1 MMTTS
6 KESIMS
12 EPRSSQSEQ
21 WMQSWCRDHGLA
33 NISLSLR
40 RRLQQA
46 IDAYLQ
52 WMKDQGYPDTTRDD
66 HQRELQ
72 HLIAFVQHGRLR
84 WDQIFSLEVLSAF
97 KKQVGKS
104 YGRALRALSWYLF
117 IHQKIK
123 RPIEKHFVPLL
134 PVYEQY
140 LAYRLKSGQ
149 VTEST
154 VKQMRRVL
162 VAFCRY
168 LKNDN
173 ADLGTLKIEQ
183 VDDFLAQF
191 LVGFA
196 AATGRLYRGYLKG
209 FLRYLYHHQNG
220 RDLAPLVVGTRVY
233 AQSKPPKFLR
243 PAEVKKL
250 FDTLSL
256 SSATTIRTYAMVH
269 LAYFLGLRPVEIHSI
284 GLDDISFTR
293 AELTIKRRKNDNP
306 IVLPIPPAVVKAVSA
321 YMIGARPK
329 SKCRRLFLSHQS
341 PHGPLCAGAVANCMT
356 AAIRAAGIKGTAY
369 WLRHTYAQ
377 NLLESGATIF
387 EIMQMLGH
395 DKIESTKVYL
405 HVHIKLMRKVLFDE

>member
-1 MMTTS
+1 
-6 KESIMS
+6 MS
-12 EPRSSQSEQ
+12 ESDTFQSEQ
-21 WMQSWCRDHGLA
+21 WLQSWCSDHGLP

-40 RRLQQA
+40 SCLQQV

-52 WMKDQGYPDTTRDD
+52 WMKDQGYPDSTRTD
-66 HQRELQ
+66 HQLELE
-72 HLIAFVQHGRLR
+72 HLIAFVQHGRWE
-84 WDQIFSLEVLSAF
+84 WDQIFSFDMLCLF
-97 KKQVGKS
+97 KNEVGKS

-123 RPIEKHFVPLL
+123 RPIEKHFVPL
-134 PVYEQY
+134 PEVYEQY
-140 LAYRLKSGQ
+140 LAYRQKSGQ

-154 VKQMRRVL
+154 VKQIRRVL
-162 VAFCRY
+162 VAFYRY
-168 LKNDN
+168 LKKSDI
-173 ADLGTLKIEQ
+173 DLGTLKIDQ
-183 VDDFLAQF
+183 IDDFLAQL

-196 AATGRLYRGYLKG
+196 PATCRLYRGYLKG
-209 FLRYLYHHQNG
+209 FLKYLYQHKNG
-220 RDLAPLVVGTRVY
+220 HDLAPLVVGRRLY

-250 FDTLSL
+250 FAGLSL
-256 SSATTIRTYAMVH
+256 SSHTAIRTYAMVH
-269 LAYFLGLRPVEIHSI
+269 LAYFLGLRPVEIHRI
-284 GLDDISFTR
+284 GLDDICFTK

-306 IVLPIPPAVVKAVSA
+306 MVLPIPPAVLKAISA
-321 YMIGARPK
+321 YMIGARPQ
-329 SKCRRLFLSHQS
+329 SKCRTLFLSHQS
-341 PHGPLCAGAVANCMT
+341 PHRPLCAGAVAYYMT
-356 AAIRAAGIKGTAY
+356 AAIRAAGLNGTAY

>member
-1 MMTTS
+1 
-6 KESIMS
+6 MS
-12 EPRSSQSEQ
+12 ETRSSKSEQ
-21 WMQSWCRDHGLA
+21 WLQSWCSDHDLP

-52 WMKDQGYPDTTRDD
+52 WMKDQGHPDTTRDD

-72 HLIAFVQHGRLR
+72 HLIAFVQHGRLS
-84 WDQIFSLEVLSAF
+84 WDQIFCLDVLGAF

-123 RPIEKHFVPLL
+123 RPIEKHFVPL
-134 PVYEQY
+134 PQVYEQY

-154 VKQMRRVL
+154 VKQMRRML
-162 VAFCRY
+162 VAFCQY
-168 LKNDN
+168 LKND
-173 ADLGTLKIEQ
+173 DIDPGTLKIDQ

-196 AATGRLYRGYLKG
+196 PATCRLYRGYLKG
-209 FLRYLYHHQNG
+209 FLRYLYHHKNG
-220 RDLAPLVVGTRVY
+220 RNLAPLVVGRRVY
-233 AQSKPPKFLR
+233 ARSKPPKFLR
-243 PAEVKKL
+243 PAEVEKL
-250 FDTLSL
+250 FAGLSL
-256 SSATTIRTYAMVH
+256 SSPTAIRTHAMVH

-284 GLDDISFTR
+284 SLDDISFTR
-293 AELTIKRRKNDNP
+293 AELTVRRRKNDNP
-306 IVLPIPPAVVKAVSA
+306 IVLPIPPAVLKAVSA

-329 SKCRRLFLSHQS
+329 SQHRALFLSHQS
-341 PHGPLCAGAVANCMT
+341 PHGPLCAGAVAYYMT
-356 AAIRAAGIKGTAY
+356 AAIRAAGINGTAY

-377 NLLESGATIF
+377 NLLESGASIYQIK
-387 EIMQMLGH
+387 EMLGH
-395 DKIESTKVYL
+395 DKIESTRVYL